1 MVFYYYFC
9 NQIKTARQKKPSRRL
24 LRKGRHLLKLKGMQL
39 RRSARK
45 QHQRLKQK
53 RLQKMERQLEMI
65 NRRPLQRPHQPVIQS
80 RPLKKKSQ
88 PVIQS
93 RPLKKRSQPVI
104 QSRSVKRRSLPVKQ
118 SRPIKR
124 RSQLTRLLVMRNLQK
139 MEVRRENQGRRQQ
152 GQKMN
157 QLGIRLHRD
166 RKRNVRDTALFTINI
181 SLC

>member
-9 NQIKTARQKKPSRRL
+9 NQIKTARQKKRNQRL
-24 LRKGRHLLKLKGMQL
+24 LRKGRHLLKVKGMQL

-65 NRRPLQRPHQPVIQS
+65 NRRPLQRPY
-80 RPLKKKSQ
+80 Q

-157 QLGIRLHRD
+157 QLEIRLHRD
-166 RKRNVRDTALFTINI
+166 KKQHVRDTALFAINI